1 MINTVDHL
9 IIAVQNLNEAE
20 QDYKKLFGIEP
31 VWRGEHKE
39 LGTENVIFNFKN
51 TYLELLSAKGE
62 GLGAMLVNNTIQ
74 ENGDGLIGVVFG
86 VEILKKLQSLLYQK
100 VLQLQK
106 YQMEKVGTI
115 AQKS

>member
-9 IIAVQNLNEAE
+9 IIAVQDLNEAE

-51 TYLELLSAKGE
+51 T
-62 GLGAMLVNNTIQ
+62 
-74 ENGDGLIGVVFG
+74 
-86 VEILKKLQSLLYQK
+86 
-100 VLQLQK
+100 
-106 YQMEKVGTI
+106 
-115 AQKS
+115 